1 MLANKRVSFT
11 GKKRIYMKNT
21 ESNSFFHAQEL
32 SISER
37 EYCKEEHLE
46 MKKCRKRGSD
56 EELL

>member
-1 MLANKRVSFT
+1 MLANTRVSFT
-11 GKKRIYMKNT
+11 GKKKLYENT
-21 ESNSFFHAQEL
+21 ESNSLFLAQEL

-56 EELL
+56 KELL